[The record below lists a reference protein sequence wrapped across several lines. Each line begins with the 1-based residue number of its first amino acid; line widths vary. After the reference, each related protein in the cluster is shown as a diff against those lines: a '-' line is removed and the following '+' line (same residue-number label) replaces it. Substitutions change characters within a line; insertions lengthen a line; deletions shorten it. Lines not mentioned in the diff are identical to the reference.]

1 MQKKKIEIALIFLK
15 ISRNAKERKPRNS
28 RKNIKILKNNEQQK
42 IKH

>member
-1 MQKKKIEIALIFLK
+1 MQKKTIEIALIFLK
-15 ISRNAKERKPRNS
+15 ISRNAKERKARNS